1 MTDLRKRSF
10 GTRVWIIADKY
21 NIEQTQVH
29 KIISSY
35 ISICRELLLSGN
47 EVTFFNLVT
56 MIPNPI
62 CSDYKTTLAY
72 QCKMISKSI
81 NISYHTVYSIIK
93 EYLSFLRDDL
103 LVGKSVDIRG
113 IVSLHPLLRDDKVV
127 KVHSAISTSIKRDLE
142 LQNRGVSSIRAH
154 THKLLKRSIKL
165 SSGFGQEVAT

>member
-1 MTDLRKRSF
+1 MHKRSF
-10 GTRVWIIADKY
+10 GTRVWIIADRY

-72 QCKMISKSI
+72 QCKLLANSI
-81 NISYHTVYSIIK
+81 GIGYHTVHSIIK
-93 EYLSFLRDDL
+93 EYLSFLREDL
-103 LVGKSVDIRG
+103 LDGNSIDIRG
-113 IVSLHPLLRDDKVV
+113 IVSLHPLLRDGKVV
-127 KVHSAISTSIKRDLE
+127 KVHSSISTSIKRDLS
-142 LQNRGVSSIRAH
+142 LQNRDVSSVRAH
-154 THKLLKRSIKL
+154 THKLLKHSIKM
-165 SSGFGQEVAT
+165 SSDFGQEVLVE